1 MNKHDTATPHTSP
14 HSHQSTMSSLATPRA
29 DTTGDVPNIKSLLKL
44 KKKYDAPE
52 DTALPESYR
61 RNSEKE
67 LLWLWCANNLVRQL
81 KFDFPHLR
89 PLCLTPSNE
98 CGVKKLICTFVKV
111 KPSLPGLSGQI
122 KLIPSHCSPQWC
134 PTLTSTM
141 WTSAPN
147 SLPTSS
153 ITAQRGD
160 LAMILHSLA
169 NMFSLLRV
177 FDGQMNSPTRVINE
191 QTGNSFEMS
200 VLLVSLLR

>member
-1 MNKHDTATPHTSP
+1 
-14 HSHQSTMSSLATPRA
+14 MSSLATPRT

-61 RNSEKE
+61 KNSEKE

-111 KPSLPGLSGQI
+111 KPSRPSVWSDNTNTALHTAAHGGLLLSPLRRGRVRQI
-122 KLIPSHCSPQWC
+122 HC
-134 PTLTSTM
+134 
-141 WTSAPN
+141 
-147 SLPTSS
+147 
-153 ITAQRGD
+153 
-160 LAMILHSLA
+160 
-169 NMFSLLRV
+169 
-177 FDGQMNSPTRVINE
+177 
-191 QTGNSFEMS
+191 
-200 VLLVSLLR
+200 